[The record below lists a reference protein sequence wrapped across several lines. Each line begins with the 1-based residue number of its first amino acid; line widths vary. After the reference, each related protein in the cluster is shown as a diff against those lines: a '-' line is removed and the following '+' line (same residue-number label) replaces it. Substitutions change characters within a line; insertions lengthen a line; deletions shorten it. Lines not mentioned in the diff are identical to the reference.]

1 MNFKLTACILS
12 CGLLLAGQS
21 YAAPQD
27 PVVIVNGKVVT
38 EQDLEN
44 YKIMRDEQQVQD
56 DKVPTQQDLIEE
68 LIKRELVIQDA
79 EKQGLDKTPNF
90 TARYNAIRG
99 NLLANLA
106 TQEYLKNNKLTDAQ
120 LKQRYE
126 EEMAKLTLP
135 NEFKVRHILLE
146 DEATATSIIAQLDEG
161 KDFSELAKTNS
172 TDTGSAKNGGDIGWV
187 RASQVVEKFAA
198 ELDTLEKGKYSKQP
212 VKTEFGWHVIMLDD
226 KRPLQ
231 APPFESLKSRI
242 AALVQDEQVVKYL
255 TDLREAAKIEIKV
268 DAEPVEEAEK

>member
-56 DKVPTQQDLIEE
+56 DKAPTQQDLIEE

-106 TQEYLKNNKLTDAQ
+106 TQEYLKKNKLTDAQ

-146 DEATATSIIAQLDEG
+146 DEATATSMIAQLDEG
-161 KDFSELAKTNS
+161 KDFSELAKANS

-187 RASQVVEKFAA
+187 RAGQVVEKFAA
-198 ELDTLEKGKYSKQP
+198 VLDTLEKGKYSKQP
-212 VKTEFGWHVIMLDD
+212 VETEFGWHVVMLDD

-242 AALVQDEQVVKYL
+242 AALVQDEQVAKYL

-268 DAEPVEEAEK
+268 DAEPVEK